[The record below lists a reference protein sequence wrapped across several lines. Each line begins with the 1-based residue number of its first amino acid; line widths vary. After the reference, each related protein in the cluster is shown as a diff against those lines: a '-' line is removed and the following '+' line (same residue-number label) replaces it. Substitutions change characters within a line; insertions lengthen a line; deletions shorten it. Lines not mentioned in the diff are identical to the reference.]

1 MKVTVCFK
9 GVRVVVPCGSG
20 NGSVRDLM
28 LRSAARYK
36 KATGR
41 PSDSWVT
48 VHSLKSVDGGLLDP
62 DDRLSDVADDRE
74 QIVAVYEEHGGRA
87 APHGGGDGTSGS
99 SDGTASPV
107 PLTGGDHDMQRFSRM
122 DIEVSGQQAPA
133 CSLQVRRG
141 SEPALNQVCPLPQ
154 FPPDLC
160 ADASKRW
167 SAAPIIDNQIVA
179 SSTPIK
185 DTSFEQLTPPGERE
199 EASGDERDRPPFS
212 RLARDANRLSM
223 QVGGNSDGIW
233 RWAEAADRLVS
244 PQTPRWEPVG
254 GSNGSPDVSYEDTRW
269 PPPQQQQQ
277 QQLVVLTDV
286 SGPLGIHVVPE
297 CDESGRDAG
306 LHVQRVEPDGAVRRD
321 GRVSVGDRIVQI
333 NGHSLRNISFQRA
346 QEIFVSAMS
355 GGDLRLLVEH
365 VPGRSQPPAPAAA
378 LSRSHTPIDALDG
391 DARGGGSR
399 VATVSPTKKVPA
411 SLSSRTQ
418 SVMQTSNTRKLGRRL
433 SVALVKGA
441 DGLGFSV
448 TTRDNPA
455 GAHAPVYVKN
465 ILPQGAAVEDGRLR
479 PGDRLLEIDGVAV
492 TGLSQ
497 RQVVHMLRAVRPAQ
511 PVELVL
517 SRHQEDASPKLPRP
531 LPADHREPD
540 ESEPSRDKEVLVFDI
555 PVHDSERAGLGISVK
570 GKTTAGHSGPLDV
583 GIYIKNV
590 IHGGAASKDGR
601 LQRNDQLID
610 VNYTALLGLSNSDA
624 METLRRAMCQEGP
637 KSGVITLTVARRGD
651 LGGGSG
657 RESVNSMLSNSS
669 GEVLAGWRPSS
680 ERDQSGHSEESQ
692 VTVIHRP
699 PPPPPP
705 SDGHGPGPG
714 ADRHPRNIRNDSYY
728 QATHDTWDASALQQA
743 AASPAGER
751 PVGCSP
757 TVDAVSVEAAPGGP
771 GSAAATAEPFT
782 HAAYASQTSLEQA
795 GVGFTRDQLGRQ
807 SISEKR
813 HASKDAK
820 GTDTYQRTKRA
831 REEREQQRRLLEAEL
846 RREEA
851 RRRDA
856 GELGPSLGMKKS
868 SSLESLQTMVHEL
881 SLVEDSE
888 RPFAH
893 RAAAQAVRGRGCNES
908 FRAAVDRSYEAP
920 LANMRDRMET
930 LPLAADADFVT
941 YLVDEEAAP
950 GFNRDR
956 AARQSSMSSG
966 AADDKKA
973 KRRSGLLKGLGS
985 MFRFGRHR
993 KGGEAADAAL
1003 RLTPDELRQQQE
1015 ELNRIAARRRAEEHD
1030 PT

>member
-1 MKVTVCFK
+1 
-9 GVRVVVPCGSG
+9 
-20 NGSVRDLM
+20 
-28 LRSAARYK
+28 
-36 KATGR
+36 
-41 PSDSWVT
+41 
-48 VHSLKSVDGGLLDP
+48 
-62 DDRLSDVADDRE
+62 
-74 QIVAVYEEHGGRA
+74 
-87 APHGGGDGTSGS
+87 
-99 SDGTASPV
+99 
-107 PLTGGDHDMQRFSRM
+107 
-122 DIEVSGQQAPA
+122 
-133 CSLQVRRG
+133 
-141 SEPALNQVCPLPQ
+141 
-154 FPPDLC
+154 
-160 ADASKRW
+160 
-167 SAAPIIDNQIVA
+167 
-179 SSTPIK
+179 
-185 DTSFEQLTPPGERE
+185 
-199 EASGDERDRPPFS
+199 
-212 RLARDANRLSM
+212 M

-391 DARGGGSR
+391 DAIGGGSR

-517 SRHQEDASPKLPRP
+517 SRHEQEDASPKLPRP

-757 TVDAVSVEAAPGGP
+757 TVDAVSVEAAPGG
-771 GSAAATAEPFT
+771 
-782 HAAYASQTSLEQA
+782 TSLEQA

-831 REEREQQRRLLEAEL
+831 REERE
-846 RREEA
+846 
-851 RRRDA
+851 
-856 GELGPSLGMKKS
+856 LGPSLGMKKS
-868 SSLESLQTMVHEL
+868 SSLESLQTMVHE
-881 SLVEDSE
+881 
-888 RPFAH
+888 
-893 RAAAQAVRGRGCNES
+893 AVRGRGCNES

-930 LPLAADADFVT
+930 REWP
-941 YLVDEEAAP
+941 
-950 GFNRDR
+950 
-956 AARQSSMSSG
+956 SSMSSG

-973 KRRSGLLKGLGS
+973 KRRSGLLKGLGNVI
-985 MFRFGRHR
+985 R
-993 KGGEAADAAL
+993 
-1003 RLTPDELRQQQE
+1003 PD
-1015 ELNRIAARRRAEEHD
+1015 
-1030 PT
+1030 

>member
-1 MKVTVCFK
+1 M
-9 GVRVVVPCGSG
+9 
-20 NGSVRDLM
+20 
-28 LRSAARYK
+28 
-36 KATGR
+36 R

-365 VPGRSQPPAPAAA
+365 VPGRSQPPA
-378 LSRSHTPIDALDG
+378 LG
-391 DARGGGSR
+391 
-399 VATVSPTKKVPA
+399 VPA

-517 SRHQEDASPKLPRP
+517 SRHEQEDASPKLPRP

-705 SDGHGPGPG
+705 SDGHGHGPGPG

-751 PVGCSP
+751 
-757 TVDAVSVEAAPGGP
+757 
-771 GSAAATAEPFT
+771 
-782 HAAYASQTSLEQA
+782 TSLEQA

-831 REEREQQRRLLEAEL
+831 REERE
-846 RREEA
+846 
-851 RRRDA
+851 
-856 GELGPSLGMKKS
+856 LGPSLGMKKS
-868 SSLESLQTMVHEL
+868 SSLESLQTMVHE
-881 SLVEDSE
+881 
-888 RPFAH
+888 
-893 RAAAQAVRGRGCNES
+893 AVRGRGCNES

-930 LPLAADADFVT
+930 REWP
-941 YLVDEEAAP
+941 
-950 GFNRDR
+950 
-956 AARQSSMSSG
+956 SSMSSG

-985 MFRFGRHR
+985 MFR
-993 KGGEAADAAL
+993 
-1003 RLTPDELRQQQE
+1003 
-1015 ELNRIAARRRAEEHD
+1015 
-1030 PT
+1030 